1 MNSPVDPALLQLVQQ
16 DLKFLQDNV
25 DNLSVEFDQE
35 KVKVQQELKN
45 AVIILQE
52 MKQTVQR
59 FQNFQGNHAYP
70 LQANRPLPLRAHLTN
85 ASSKQ

>member
-35 KVKVQQELKN
+35 KVKAQQELQN
-45 AVIILQE
+45 TAIALQAVMQMPE
-52 MKQTVQR
+52 R
-59 FQNFQGNHAYP
+59 PNDFQGNDV
-70 LQANRPLPLRAHLTN
+70 
-85 ASSKQ
+85 

>member
-35 KVKVQQELKN
+35 KVKVQEELKN

-59 FQNFQGNHAYP
+59 FQNFQGNYAYP
-70 LQANRPLPLRAHLTN
+70 LQA
-85 ASSKQ
+85 SSH

>member
-52 MKQTVQR
+52 MK
-59 FQNFQGNHAYP
+59 
-70 LQANRPLPLRAHLTN
+70 
-85 ASSKQ
+85 

>member
-45 AVIILQE
+45 AAIILQE

-59 FQNFQGNHAYP
+59 FQYFQGNHAYP
-70 LQANRPLPLRAHLTN
+70 LQANSH
-85 ASSKQ
+85 

>member
-1 MNSPVDPALLQLVQQ
+1 MCTNSPVDPALLQLVQQ

-35 KVKVQQELKN
+35 KVKVEQELKN

-70 LQANRPLPLRAHLTN
+70 LQVNSH
-85 ASSKQ
+85 

>member
-35 KVKVQQELKN
+35 KVKVEQELKN

-59 FQNFQGNHAYP
+59 FQNFQGNHAYS
-70 LQANRPLPLRAHLTN
+70 LQANSH
-85 ASSKQ
+85 